1 MAWPGRAAF
10 TRLSPRGRRPGGA
23 REGARW
29 KVTPKKQFVRDT
41 AGFALSQ
48 YLSRFVQLFRSLIA
62 ARLLGPAAYG
72 SWNALLLVLD
82 YGILTQLGLQQG
94 LDQRV
99 PGSLATDPP
108 EQTNRLK
115 RGGVAGMTVLWILF
129 AAGTAIYL
137 VVRPRRL
144 AESWGAWGVMLMVV
158 AVLLQMLIYYHGT
171 LLRSHGRIGVVSKT
185 MTIQAIVGGLSG
197 LGLVFPF
204 GVWGL
209 LAGWLAGQV
218 IALAYIRR
226 LGAPFAP
233 LALVPND
240 QTREL
245 LAVGFPIFLFTA
257 SNTVLRSIDR
267 VMILKFLSVEALGY
281 YSIGLMGISMLLY
294 LPDSIAYVLY
304 PRMIAKYAETGDADA
319 TAREMVRPL
328 AVVAWVMP
336 LVVGIAVFWVRELVT
351 VFLPQFQPGVRALS
365 VLLFGAL
372 GLALASIPAFY
383 IMAIRRQVQLVPL
396 AVLTIAVEIGL
407 MLLFIHAGA
416 KIEGVALAVSLGS
429 GIYGLG
435 MLGYSAMHAASTTS
449 ARIGFVMKSALPSI
463 LTVLLCTG
471 LYLGL
476 RPHLESHLSEGVISL
491 LLCSVFLAFYLLLA
505 RRLKP
510 RTGVVSMLRESS
522 WPFARMIA
530 GVWARD

>member
-1 MAWPGRAAF
+1 M
-10 TRLSPRGRRPGGA
+10 
-23 REGARW
+23 
-29 KVTPKKQFVRDT
+29 VNPKKQFVRDT

-48 YLSRFVQLFRSLIA
+48 YLSRFVQLFRGLIA

-94 LDQRV
+94 LDQGV

-108 EQTNRLK
+108 EKTRRLK
-115 RGGVAGMTVLWILF
+115 QGGIAGMTVLWLVF
-129 AAGTAIYL
+129 AVGMAIYL

-185 MTIQAIVGGLSG
+185 MSIQAIVGGLAG

-218 IALAYIRR
+218 LALAYIRR

-233 LALVPND
+233 LAFLPNA
-240 QTREL
+240 QTRQL
-245 LAVGFPIFLFTA
+245 LALGFPIFLFTA
-257 SNTVLRSIDR
+257 ASTVLRSVDR

-281 YSIGLMGISMLLY
+281 YSIGLMGVSMLLY

-304 PRMIAKYAETGDADA
+304 PRLIAKYAETGDADA

-336 LVVGIAVFWVRELVT
+336 LIVGISVFWVRELVM
-351 VFLPQFQPGVRALS
+351 VFLPQYLPGVRALS

-372 GLALASIPAFY
+372 GMALASIPSFY
-383 IMAIRRQVQLVPL
+383 IMAIRQQVQLVPMAL
-396 AVLTIAVEIGL
+396 LTIGVEIGL
-407 MLLFIHAGA
+407 ILLFLHAGA

-429 GIYGLG
+429 GLYGLG
-435 MLGYSAMHAASTTS
+435 LLGFSAMHAASTTG

-463 LTVLLCTG
+463 LTVLLCVG

-491 LLCSVFLAFYLLLA
+491 LLSLVFVAFYLLLA

-510 RTGVVSMLRESS
+510 RTGVVAMLRESS
-522 WPFARMIA
+522 WPFARMLA